1 MVGLDGLGGR
11 TKVFSGGSG
20 YGGESRISDFIRAC
34 QFSTSKYSPLVSL
47 LAFTTANFISSEVRV
62 AYTLYN
68 SPQASASASSEIEM
82 LLQPTIPPVFVMR
95 PT

>member
-1 MVGLDGLGGR
+1 MDPDTAANLESVDGLYKGPP
-11 TKVFSGGSG
+11 
-20 YGGESRISDFIRAC
+20 
-34 QFSTSKYSPLVSL
+34 KYSPLVSL
-47 LAFTTANFISSEVRV
+47 LAFTTANFTSSEVRV